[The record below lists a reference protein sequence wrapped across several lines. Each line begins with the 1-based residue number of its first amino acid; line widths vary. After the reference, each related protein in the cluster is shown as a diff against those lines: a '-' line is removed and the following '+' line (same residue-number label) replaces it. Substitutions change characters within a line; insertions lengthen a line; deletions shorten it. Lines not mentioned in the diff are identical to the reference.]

1 MMNKF
6 TDIIKS
12 LKVAIESEIATRK
25 MYDKYA
31 REASNPEMKR
41 FFNYLAEY
49 ESIHQQFLEAELKA
63 LAVAQKDKGGKP
75 SNWLRLLKEELNT
88 NVASTLAETDENEDM
103 NLAQCKLNLFVTDN
117 IAQILEDANEE
128 LLQKQVRYEQEL
140 AIAAD
145 IQQKLLPQELLQD
158 MGLQIAASNIMART
172 VGGDYSYLITNQ
184 RGQLSLIVADTMG
197 KGIPASLLMTTVR
210 AIWRGCSATCCRSPG
225 QVIETINRAMYPD
238 LSATGSFVTM
248 FGAIYNPETSV
259 FRYTNAGHYPPS
271 FCPASVAE
279 HKELDVGG
287 LPVGVLSDARFPS
300 AEVSMRKGDI
310 IVIYT
315 DGVVEAENGKEELF
329 GFERLCN
336 IIDGNRDSDAEDI
349 KDAILSEVDS
359 YIDGSPLADDTT
371 LVVLKKC

>member
-1 MMNKF
+1 MMDTF
-6 TDIIKS
+6 TDIFKT
-12 LKVAIESEIATRK
+12 LKVAIESEKATRK

-49 ESIHQQFLEAELKA
+49 ESIHRQFLDAELKA
-63 LAVAQKDKGGKP
+63 LTVAQEDKGGKP
-75 SNWLRLLKEELNT
+75 SNWLGLVKEELNT

-117 IAQILEDANEE
+117 IAKILEYANEE

-145 IQQKLLPQELLQD
+145 IQQKLLPQELPQD

-172 VGGDYSYLITNQ
+172 VGGDYYDLITNQ

-210 AIWRGCSATCCRSPG
+210 AIWRGCSANCCRSPG
-225 QVIETINRAMYPD
+225 QVIEIINRAMYPD
-238 LSATGSFVTM
+238 LNATGSFVTM

-259 FRYTNAGHYPPS
+259 FRYTNAGHFLWVYFQMPGFPAPRFQCRKVTSSSSILMALWKLKMEMRS
-271 FCPASVAE
+271 FSV
-279 HKELDVGG
+279 L
-287 LPVGVLSDARFPS
+287 
-300 AEVSMRKGDI
+300 
-310 IVIYT
+310 
-315 DGVVEAENGKEELF
+315 
-329 GFERLCN
+329 
-336 IIDGNRDSDAEDI
+336 RDCATS
-349 KDAILSEVDS
+349 
-359 YIDGSPLADDTT
+359 
-371 LVVLKKC
+371 